1 MNKIIC
7 DCCQDEITDPLSQG
21 YLRIPVAFYQFLIGN
36 NPNMHKRQEKPQQQN
51 GWMSMFDSRPETVDY
66 DLCGNCLK
74 RFVELREMMLDSI
87 QKGMLR

>member
-1 MNKIIC
+1 MNKTLC
-7 DCCQDEITDPLSQG
+7 DCCQAEISDPLSQG

-36 NPNMHKRQEKPQQQN
+36 NPNMHKRQNKEKDHPFF
-51 GWMSMFDSRPETVDY
+51 SMFDRPETIDF

-74 RFVELREMMLDSI
+74 RFVELREMMLDAI